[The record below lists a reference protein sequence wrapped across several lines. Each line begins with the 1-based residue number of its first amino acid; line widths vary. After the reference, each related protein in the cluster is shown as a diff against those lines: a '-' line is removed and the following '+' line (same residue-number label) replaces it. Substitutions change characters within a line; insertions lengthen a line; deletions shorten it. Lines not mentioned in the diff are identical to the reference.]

1 MAIPW
6 MLLWEQPHKE
16 APHEKHEPEMNI
28 PQYPDGTR
36 RTADGHPYDPDKV
49 MPSSPVSPGT
59 PQQPT
64 KVSPMARLE
73 RMGFDYRRTRGE
85 GDTEAKHKG
94 HAVTESADL
103 MGMVKAMKRRLDHMD
118 SGEEF
123 AKAGSDGLRGEELF
137 KKLPIIGRKAL
148 KVLKHPPETWD
159 EYLED
164 GDVQAIYQM
173 EVKELERAIKEA
185 RKSGEEKNVD
195 KEMSH
200 VMAALLCMLLEEED

>member
-1 MAIPW
+1 MALPW

-16 APHEKHEPEMNI
+16 AVHEEHDSEMNN

-36 RTADGHPYDPDKV
+36 HTADGHPYDPNKV

-64 KVSPMARLE
+64 KVSPMAKLE
-73 RMGFDYRRTRGE
+73 RMGFGYSRRRGE
-85 GDTEAKHKG
+85 AEAKHHKSG
-94 HAVTESADL
+94 AVSESSDL
-103 MGMVKAMKRRLDHMD
+103 IGMVKALKRRLDHMD
-118 SGEEF
+118 SDEEF
-123 AKAGSDGLRGEELF
+123 AKAGSGGLKGEELF
-137 KKLPIIGRKAL
+137 KKLPVIGRKAL

-185 RKSGEEKNVD
+185 GKSGEEKNVD

-200 VMAALLCMLLEEED
+200 VFAALIYMLLEEEN